1 METLVCKGVSK
12 TYGKKQVLNPTDLT
26 FEKGK
31 IYGLIG
37 RNGAGKTTLL
47 SILSAQNP
55 ATAGEVT
62 VCDATVWENREG
74 LDHICFS
81 REINNGGQQN
91 YIAAMKVKAY
101 LDVAA
106 RHYAHW
112 DAEMA
117 DKLVKAFGLD
127 TKKRLSKLSKGM
139 LSMVTI
145 IIAMASKAD
154 FTFMDEPVAGLDV
167 VVRDQFYRMIID
179 ENTATGRCFVI
190 STHII
195 DEASNVF
202 EDVIMIDKG
211 SVILKE
217 NTADLLD
224 RAYTVSGLAET
235 VDAAVAGCHTFGA
248 HTSGRS
254 KTVTVLLE
262 GGQQLGETP
271 DLTVTKPT
279 LQQFFV
285 ARCGAE
291 SLL

>member
-1 METLVCKGVSK
+1 MEALVCKDISK
-12 TYGKKQVLNPTDLT
+12 KYGIKTVLNTTNLT

-47 SILSAQNP
+47 SIMSAQNP
-55 ATAGEVT
+55 ATTGTVT
-62 VCDATVWENREG
+62 VCDQPVWENRQG
-74 LDHICFS
+74 LDHLCFS

-91 YIAAMKVKAY
+91 YIANMKVKAY
-101 LDVAA
+101 LDAAA
-106 RHYAHW
+106 RHYVHW

-117 DKLVKAFGLD
+117 SKLVKAFGLD
-127 TKKRLSKLSKGM
+127 EKKKLSKLSKGM
-139 LSMVTI
+139 LSMITI

-167 VVRDQFYRMIID
+167 VVRDQFYRMVID
-179 ENTATGRCFVI
+179 ENMATGRCFII

-202 EDVIMIDKG
+202 EEVVMIDKG
-211 SVILKE
+211 SVIAEE
-217 NTADLLD
+217 NTAELLD
-224 RAYTVSGLAET
+224 RAYTVNGLSET
-235 VDAAVAGCHTFGA
+235 VDAAVAGMEQYGA
-248 HTSGRS
+248 HMNGRS
-254 KTVTVLLE
+254 KTVTVLLKE
-262 GGQQLGETP
+262 GQQLSQNP
-271 DLTVTKPT
+271 DLTITKPT

>member
-1 METLVCKGVSK
+1 MDTLVCKNITK
-12 TYGKKQVLNPTDLT
+12 KYGKKQVLNEINLT

-55 ATAGEVT
+55 ATSGEVT
-62 VCDATVWENREG
+62 VCDTTVWENREG

-91 YIAAMKVKAY
+91 YIAGMKVKDY

-106 RHYAHW
+106 RHYVNW
-112 DAEMA
+112 DADVAE
-117 DKLVKAFGLD
+117 KLVAAFGLD
-127 TKKRLSKLSKGM
+127 KKKRLLKLSKGM

-195 DEASNVF
+195 DEASSVF
-202 EDVIMIDKG
+202 EDVIMIDNG
-211 SVILKE
+211 SVIIQE
-217 NTADLLD
+217 NTAELLD
-224 RAYTVSGLAET
+224 RAYTVNGLAET
-235 VDAAVAGCHTFGA
+235 VDAATAGFEHFGNHT
-248 HTSGRS
+248 TGRS

-262 GGQQLGETP
+262 EGQQIEETAE
-271 DLTVTKPT
+271 LTVSKPT
-279 LQQFFV
+279 LQQLFV
-285 ARCGAE
+285 ARCGNE